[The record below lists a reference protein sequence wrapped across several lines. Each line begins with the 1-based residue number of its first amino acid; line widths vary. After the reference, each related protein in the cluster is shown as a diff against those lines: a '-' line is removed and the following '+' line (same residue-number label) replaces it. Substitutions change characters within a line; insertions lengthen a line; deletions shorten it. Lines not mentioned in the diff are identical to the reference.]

1 MLNKLVPVVG
11 NVCESNLGL
20 EEDFADKIANEV
32 DIIVNSAA
40 NTTFDE
46 RLWPPSIS
54 TKIILSNTTICFQD
68 IYIYIY
74 IPLLH
79 CDAVEMQV

>member
-1 MLNKLVPVVG
+1 MQIINAELFKGLQQTYGKSYQAFMLSKLVPVIG

-20 EEDFADKIANEV
+20 EEDVADVIAKEI

-46 RLWPPSIS
+46 RLQG
-54 TKIILSNTTICFQD
+54 IIIHFEFSLCLF
-68 IYIYIY
+68 
-74 IPLLH
+74 
-79 CDAVEMQV
+79 

>member
-1 MLNKLVPVVG
+1 MLSKLVPVLG

-20 EEDFADKIANEV
+20 EETALDEIAKDV

-46 RLWPPSIS
+46 RFNLFEFS
-54 TKIILSNTTICFQD
+54 TNTSFYTALSRN
-68 IYIYIY
+68 
-74 IPLLH
+74 
-79 CDAVEMQV
+79 